1 MGITVDGRD
10 YVVGR
15 SRGSIANVLL
25 ADRSTTKCTRN
36 NAKGTRRLETDTEM
50 QTRVQAMATGLNAGQ
65 ERA

>member
-15 SRGSIANVLL
+15 SRGSIAHVLL

-36 NAKGTRRLETDTEM
+36 NVKGTRRLETDTEM
-50 QTRVQAMATGLNAGQ
+50 QTRAQAMVTGLNAGQ